1 MIQVDRHTVIQILGS
16 LMAQPSLLNDTDKY
30 LLEKDDFPQT
40 MDKYIFSAIYNLYTQ
55 GAEAIRTVDIVNYLD
70 TNSKAKNLI
79 EKENGISFLQDC
91 ENECEPKNFSY
102 YYNNLKKLNLLK
114 DLQRTGKDV
123 SNIYCE
129 DVLSPDYNKINDKF
143 ETMTPNDIINLL
155 KKTISKYSVYVTLFS
170 LIISQFHQIN
180 KVIIVLKYNFHSNY
194 ICNSLLF
201 PIIAVHIDPH
211 HIFISQHF

>member
-79 EKENGISFLQDC
+79 EKENGII
-91 ENECEPKNFSY
+91 
-102 YYNNLKKLNLLK
+102 
-114 DLQRTGKDV
+114 RTFCTVKTDGKTGV
-123 SNIYCE
+123 E
-129 DVLSPDYNKINDKF
+129 MEALTGVQ
-143 ETMTPNDIINLL
+143 
-155 KKTISKYSVYVTLFS
+155 VTLLTIYDMCKAIDKHMVMTDIHLVEKTGGKSGDF
-170 LIISQFHQIN
+170 
-180 KVIIVLKYNFHSNY
+180 
-194 ICNSLLF
+194 LF
-201 PIIAVHIDPH
+201 KEIKTKGGEK
-211 HIFISQHF
+211 

>member
-102 YYNNLKKLNLLK
+102 YYNNLKMFLMLFLL
-114 DLQRTGKDV
+114 LM
-123 SNIYCE
+123 
-129 DVLSPDYNKINDKF
+129 VL
-143 ETMTPNDIINLL
+143 
-155 KKTISKYSVYVTLFS
+155 
-170 LIISQFHQIN
+170 H
-180 KVIIVLKYNFHSNY
+180 
-194 ICNSLLF
+194 
-201 PIIAVHIDPH
+201 
-211 HIFISQHF
+211 